1 MMQRKL
7 VAVIEKQIQCENV
20 FSLRI
25 DVEIKRNKSSTDRIE
40 DSRKGITSFKMKG
53 LTSSKLENFPYF
65 LALSD
70 RIARNK
76 ASKKFVPRAS
86 DIFRN

>member
-1 MMQRKL
+1 MQRKL
-7 VAVIEKQIQCENV
+7 AAVFEKQIQCENV

-25 DVEIKRNKSSTDRIE
+25 DVEIKRNKFSTDWIE

-53 LTSSKLENFPYF
+53 LTLSKLDNFPYF

-70 RIARNK
+70 RIARNQ
-76 ASKKFVPRAS
+76 ASKKFVPRAC
-86 DIFRN
+86 DIFPN